1 MAKQSSLMLKN
12 ASILV
17 IDDDTDVLTAVRLLL
32 KNDVRQIV
40 TEKNPDQIR
49 SHLSKSTF
57 DCILLD
63 MNFNSTINTGNEG
76 LFWLREI
83 RKLQPEAR
91 VIMITAYADIDLAIR
106 SLKEGAL
113 DFVVK
118 PWHNDK
124 LRGLIKDALK
134 NGGTYLQAPSATLAS
149 DVAGTEWIG
158 ESEVM
163 NDLLYKISKIA
174 ATEANVL
181 ILGENGTGK
190 DLLANIIHQK
200 SARAQAPFVK
210 VDLGALSEN
219 LFESELFGHKKGAF
233 TDAREDRAGRFEA
246 AHNGTLF
253 LDEIGNVPLHLQ
265 SKLLTVLQNRMV
277 NRVGSNEPVPVN
289 IRLICATNATLQDLA
304 NERRFRKDL
313 MYRINTV
320 ELFVP
325 PLRARGQDVMLL
337 ANHFCKVFQQKYFK
351 TIEGIDRKATKKI
364 QYYSFPGNVR
374 ELQSVIERAVIMA
387 DSNMI
392 TEEDILFSSFEN
404 LPLADNAS
412 DTTNLSMV
420 EKNMILKVLEKHSG
434 NLTKTAKE
442 LGLTRTALYR
452 RLNKYDI

>member
-1 MAKQSSLMLKN
+1 MLKN

-17 IDDDTDVLTAVRLLL
+17 IDDDLDVLTAVRLLL
-32 KNDVRQIV
+32 KNEVKQIV

-49 SHLSKSTF
+49 THLSKGTF

-76 LFWLREI
+76 LFWLKEI
-83 RKLQPEAR
+83 KKLQSDAK

-106 SLKEGAL
+106 SLKEGAR

-118 PWHNDK
+118 PWQNDK
-124 LRGLIKDALK
+124 LKSIIKETLK
-134 NGGTYLQAPSATLAS
+134 NNNAWQPDTTPPSLAN
-149 DVAGTEWIG
+149 DYAGVEWIG

-190 DLLANIIHQK
+190 DMLANIIHQK
-200 SARAQAPFVK
+200 SARAKGAFVK

-219 LFESELFGHKKGAF
+219 LFESELFGYKKGAF

-265 SKLLTVLQNRMV
+265 SKLLTVLQNRTV
-277 NRVGSNEPVPVN
+277 NRLGSNESVPVN

-325 PLRARGQDVMLL
+325 PLRARG
-337 ANHFCKVFQQKYFK
+337 
-351 TIEGIDRKATKKI
+351 
-364 QYYSFPGNVR
+364 
-374 ELQSVIERAVIMA
+374 
-387 DSNMI
+387 
-392 TEEDILFSSFEN
+392 
-404 LPLADNAS
+404 
-412 DTTNLSMV
+412 
-420 EKNMILKVLEKHSG
+420 
-434 NLTKTAKE
+434 
-442 LGLTRTALYR
+442 
-452 RLNKYDI
+452 

>member
-1 MAKQSSLMLKN
+1 MLKN
-12 ASILV
+12 ASILI
-17 IDDDTDVLTAVRLLL
+17 IDDDLDVLTAVRLLL
-32 KNDVRQIV
+32 KNEVKQVV

-49 SHLSKSTF
+49 AHLAKNTF

-76 LFWLREI
+76 LFWLKEI
-83 RKLQPEAR
+83 KKLKPDAK

-106 SLKEGAL
+106 SLKEGAR

-118 PWHNDK
+118 PWQNDK
-124 LRGLIKDALK
+124 LKAIIKETLK
-134 NGGTYLQAPSATLAS
+134 NNASYKQEAAVSLEDNYGGA
-149 DVAGTEWIG
+149 EWIG
-158 ESEVM
+158 ESDVM
-163 NDLLYKISKIA
+163 NDLLYKISRIA

-190 DLLANIIHQK
+190 DMLANIIHQK
-200 SARAQAPFVK
+200 SLRAKATFVK

-277 NRVGSNEPVPVN
+277 NRVGSNETVSVN

-325 PLRARGQDVMLL
+325 PLRSRGQDVMLL
-337 ANHFCKVFQQKYFK
+337 ANHFCKIFQQKYFK
-351 TIEGIDRKATKKI
+351 IIEGIDRKATKKI
-364 QYYSFPGNVR
+364 LYYSFPGNVR

-387 DSNMI
+387 ESNII
-392 TEEDILFSSFEN
+392 TEEDILFSSFETATA
-404 LPLADNAS
+404 ADNSA
-412 DTTNLSMV
+412 DTTNLGMV